1 MILSIAPKAWVINT
15 FQPEEK
21 VFFKKGSMLGFVGEI
36 YGRVNLSNIKKSTR
50 IWKGVHLLAGEL
62 VRITGFSLDASLESL
77 SIVSAGRSAW
87 QVFC

>member
-1 MILSIAPKAWVINT
+1 MLSNPRRRFFLK
-15 FQPEEK
+15 K
-21 VFFKKGSMLGFVGEI
+21 VSMLGFVGGI
-36 YGRVNLSNIKKSTR
+36 YGRVNLSNINKSTR

-77 SIVSAGRSAW
+77 SIVSAGGSAW